1 MHKVLERYPFQDLK
15 ADLCQLAL
23 RVEAKLPP
31 PVLHKVIARQRFDEP

>member
-1 MHKVLERYPFQDLK
+1 MHKVLERYPFRDLK

-31 PVLHKVIARQRFDEP
+31 SVLHKVIARHRYNEP